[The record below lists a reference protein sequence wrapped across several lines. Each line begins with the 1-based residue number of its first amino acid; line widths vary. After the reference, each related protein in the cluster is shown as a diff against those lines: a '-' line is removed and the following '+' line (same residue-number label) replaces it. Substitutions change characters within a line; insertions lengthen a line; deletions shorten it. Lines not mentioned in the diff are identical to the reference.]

1 MLMPPTTVVKVLRLL
16 EMGEEDAHLNRHTS
30 QAHLTLGTHPHPTPT
45 LKSTHL
51 PGNRS
56 SSCRKDYSEPICLVN
71 TPQALPE
78 QRVVLAK
85 DQGLKPRHGPRV
97 TDIMTTSRKP
107 PAKRPENVSESHRGS
122 GLC

>member
-16 EMGEEDAHLNRHTS
+16 EMGEGYAHLNRHTS
-30 QAHLTLGTHPHPTPT
+30 QAHLTPGRHPHPILT

-51 PGNRS
+51 PGNS
-56 SSCRKDYSEPICLVN
+56 GSSCRHECSEPICLVS

-78 QRVVLAK
+78 QRVVLAI
-85 DQGLKPRHGPRV
+85 DQGPKPRHGPRV

-107 PAKRPENVSESHRGS
+107 PAKRPENVSESYS
-122 GLC
+122 GFC